1 MANAAILV
9 SRKGSYEPDVDQAND
24 LFQDAGPVAKVDSVD
39 GERKG
44 GLPVQEQDQFIM
56 TRNGFSIDW
65 LLFRLL

>member
-39 GERKG
+39 GERKR
-44 GLPVQEQDQFIM
+44 GLPAQWFQIV
-56 TRNGFSIDW
+56 
-65 LLFRLL
+65 